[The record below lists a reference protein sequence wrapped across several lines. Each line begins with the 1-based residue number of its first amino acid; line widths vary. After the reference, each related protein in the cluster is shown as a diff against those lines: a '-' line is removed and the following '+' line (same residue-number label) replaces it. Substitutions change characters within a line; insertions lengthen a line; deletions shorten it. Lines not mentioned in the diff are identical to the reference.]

1 MKKYVLSMALAALLA
16 ACNVT
21 VVPPGPTPGTP
32 VTVDDPDGAQATLAP
47 NQTHRFELTV
57 GADPVRVDVKHQ
69 EATADGELYVRV
81 FDREDTAYAH
91 TDRRDLFARTDAAL
105 TSLGV
110 SAQDIN
116 VSFPYS
122 VNLPKNMGKVYVEV
136 TNKTGTNAGVTV
148 TAVTRNEV
156 VRDQESL
163 AGPPASGPETS
174 KTYGGALL
182 FLGQEDTYVY
192 DGPDNYLLSF
202 DVPAGDVVKAR
213 LILNGNT
220 ASPVVPGTSNI
231 TLFHG
236 DTLKVASEGLERAGF
251 CTSTV
256 DAACADGIDSGE
268 YSITITRN

>member
-1 MKKYVLSMALAALLA
+1 MKKYALSMALAALLA

-91 TDRRDLFARTDAAL
+91 TDRRDLFARAGAAL

-110 SAQDIN
+110 SPQDIN

-148 TAVTRNEV
+148 KAVTRNEV
-156 VRDQESL
+156 VRENVAMEAPPSNASL
-163 AGPPASGPETS
+163 DY
-174 KTYGGALL
+174 KGAVL
-182 FLGQEDTYVY
+182 FLGQRDSYVY
-192 DGPDNYLLSF
+192 E
-202 DVPAGDVVKAR
+202 
-213 LILNGNT
+213 
-220 ASPVVPGTSNI
+220 GTSSQQI
-231 TLFHG
+231 TFTPADAANPVKLKAVRNPGQPG
-236 DTLKVASEGLERAGF
+236 DGMELLPGGSYDLLPGDKVEVFAEGDARAGF
-251 CTSTV
+251 CMNL
-256 DAACADGIDSGE
+256 DDCEDGIETGE
-268 YSITITRN
+268 YDMTIQ